1 MKKAPIAVALVL
13 VFGLFAAAFS
23 LAPAVAQY
31 IPSSTST
38 GSTGNTTS
46 TTNTTNTSTNATGG
60 ETFSARGSI
69 AALIFD
75 MGETTTTSEMQDDTM
90 TTSNDTS
97 MTGNMNTSG
106 NTTTSV
112 GNDTTIT
119 MPQIMTGDNASSS
132 SNMTDTGNMTSMD
145 NMTSTSN
152 ETSASAKE
160 MKLPYIVAGN
170 WHLDVEDDSVS
181 DFAANF
187 TMVHTDG
194 TGRHMHEMSN
204 FVSSNS
210 STIDTSGEGSSFI
223 FGTVDVATNGEMAW
237 TGADALI
244 IIEKNNVVSISL
256 ATEGTEYHFGGQLIH
271 GIVES
276 MTDENGNEMIDTG
289 TEAAGDTMGNMTET
303 DGTGNVTQ
311 GAEDAVNETGEFF
324 GNVTE
329 GISEGIEDL
338 FNGTGQR

>member
-1 MKKAPIAVALVL
+1 M
-13 VFGLFAAAFS
+13 
-23 LAPAVAQY
+23 
-31 IPSSTST
+31 
-38 GSTGNTTS
+38 
-46 TTNTTNTSTNATGG
+46 
-60 ETFSARGSI
+60 
-69 AALIFD
+69 
-75 MGETTTTSEMQDDTM
+75 
-90 TTSNDTS
+90 
-97 MTGNMNTSG
+97 
-106 NTTTSV
+106 
-112 GNDTTIT
+112 GNDTTMT

-152 ETSASAKE
+152 ETSASAEE

-170 WHLDVEDDSVS
+170 WHLDVEDGSVS

-210 STIDTSGEGSSFI
+210 STIDTSGEGLSFI

-237 TGADALI
+237 MGADALI

-289 TEAAGDTMGNMTET
+289 TEAAGDAMGIMTET

-311 GAEDAVNETGEFF
+311 GAEDAFNETGKFF

-338 FNGTGQR
+338 FNSTGQ